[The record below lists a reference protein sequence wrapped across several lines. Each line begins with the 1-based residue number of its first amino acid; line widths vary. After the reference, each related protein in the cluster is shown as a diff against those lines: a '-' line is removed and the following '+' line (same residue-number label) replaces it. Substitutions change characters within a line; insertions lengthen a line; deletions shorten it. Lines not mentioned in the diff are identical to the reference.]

1 MTSLAGTYIPFN
13 INLFFTVY
21 KNYLDAW
28 HRSDNYCNIV
38 TLTYSFI
45 PGPADVL
52 NHSGNK

>member
-21 KNYLDAW
+21 KNYLTLGTGQII
-28 HRSDNYCNIV
+28 IV
-38 TLTYSFI
+38 ILLHLHILLS
-45 PGPADVL
+45 PADVL